1 MSSRTRNF
9 RTLLG
14 KVADGNFLTLE
25 EAKQAF
31 SIIMNGEATP
41 AQTAGLLMGLRVRGE
56 SIDEISGGAI
66 AVREKVDAID
76 APEGAIDTCGT
87 GGDAKGTFNISTGA
101 AIVAAACGVPV
112 AKHGNRAV
120 SSNSGSADVLME
132 LGVNID
138 ANTLLIKHA
147 FTEAGIGF
155 LMAPRHHK
163 AWRYVAPIRAELG
176 SRTIFNLLGPS
187 ANPAGVTRQIMGVYD
202 RSWLEPIAAVLR
214 NLGSEK
220 AWVIHGSDG
229 IDELT
234 TTGVSH
240 VVELSE
246 GKFRS
251 FEIVPED
258 VGLSRASISDIRGG
272 NAKFNADAM
281 NSMLNG
287 KLGPIRDIVLLNASA
302 AIFVAGRVNNLSEGV
317 KEAEKAI
324 DCGAAMTT
332 LRKLIEITNR

>member
-1 MSSRTRNF
+1 MKSSSEYF
-9 RTLLG
+9 RMLIG
-14 KVADGNFLTLE
+14 KVANGDFLSLE
-25 EAKQAF
+25 ESQEAF
-31 SIIMNGEATP
+31 AIIMSGEATS

-66 AVREKVDAID
+66 AVRAKASAID

-87 GGDAKGTFNISTGA
+87 GGDGKGTFNISTGA
-101 AIVAAACGVPV
+101 AIVTAACGVPV

-120 SSNSGSADVLME
+120 SSQSGSADVLVR
-132 LGVNID
+132 LGVNIEAD
-138 ANTLLIKHA
+138 TSLIKDA

-163 AWRYVAPIRAELG
+163 AWKYVAPVRAELG
-176 SRTIFNLLGPS
+176 SRTIFNLLGPL
-187 ANPAGVTRQIMGVYD
+187 ANPAGVKRQIMGVFD

-234 TTGVSH
+234 TTGVSY
-240 VVELSE
+240 VVELSK
-246 GKFRS
+246 GQFRS
-251 FEIVPED
+251 FEVVPED
-258 VGLSRASISDIRGG
+258 AGVPRSSIAEISGG
-272 NAKFNADAM
+272 NVEANAHAM
-281 NSMLNG
+281 YSMLSGNR
-287 KLGPIRDIVLLNASA
+287 GPIRDIVLLNASA
-302 AIFVAGRVNNLSEGV
+302 ALLVAGRVKNLSEGV
-317 KEAEKAI
+317 KQGAHAI

-332 LRKLIEITNR
+332 LKKLIEITNR